1 MNEIHRSSNFEV
13 LSVREGEVTLL
24 AAKGVSIFSAMNQ
37 MQDCV
42 NFEVL
47 SVREREVTLL
57 AAKGLANKVIAREL
71 NVAEGT
77 VKLHLHRVYQ
87 KLGIKGRFALA
98 RRVGDLLPKPN
109 GTRATAIRPLVK

>member
-1 MNEIHRSSNFEV
+1 M
-13 LSVREGEVTLL
+13 LL
-24 AAKGVSIFSAMNQ
+24 IETGAVSYTHLDVYKRQ
-37 MQDCV
+37 VQDCV

-98 RRVGDLLPKPN
+98 RRVGDLLPKPKMC
-109 GTRATAIRPLVK
+109 IRDSANTI

>member
-1 MNEIHRSSNFEV
+1 MDK
-13 LSVREGEVTLL
+13 VRGSLN
-24 AAKGVSIFSAMNQ
+24 S
-37 MQDCV
+37 D
-42 NFEVL
+42 VL

-87 KLGIKGRFALA
+87 KLGIKSRFALA
-98 RRVGDLLPKPN
+98 VRVGNLPPKP
-109 GTRATAIRPLVK
+109 TDKRRTPIRPLVK